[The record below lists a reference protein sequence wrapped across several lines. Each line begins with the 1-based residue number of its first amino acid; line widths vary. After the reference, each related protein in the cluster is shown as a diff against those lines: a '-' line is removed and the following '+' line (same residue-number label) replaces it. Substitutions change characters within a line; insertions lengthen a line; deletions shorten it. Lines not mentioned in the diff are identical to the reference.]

1 MLSTSWWTDLR
12 ECGPVKLL
20 RRVLLWQA
28 ALWAAFGVAMAVV
41 PGTVLV
47 DLFGQAPPVD
57 AAFARLAGIAAF
69 CLALNMVLVAQRIE
83 DIWWFSWTFV
93 VLEVGTIAV
102 SLANALGARPAGS
115 GALLWWLLTVVG
127 VAFLALLIAGL
138 AKTGT
143 ETPPG

>member
-1 MLSTSWWTDLR
+1 
-12 ECGPVKLL
+12 VKLL
-20 RRVLLWQA
+20 RRGLFWQA
-28 ALWAAFGVAMAVV
+28 ALWAVFGLAIAAAPGVV
-41 PGTVLV
+41 LEDV
-47 DLFGQAPPVD
+47 FGQAPVVD
-57 AAFARLAGIAAF
+57 DAFARLAGIGAF

-93 VLEVGTIAV
+93 VLEAGTVAV

-127 VAFLALLIAGL
+127 VSFLGLLVAGL

>member
-1 MLSTSWWTDLR
+1 
-12 ECGPVKLL
+12 VKLL

-28 ALWAAFGVAMAVV
+28 ALWAAFGLAIAAV
-41 PGTVLV
+41 PDTMLV
-47 DLFGQAPPVD
+47 DLFGQAPLAD
-57 AAFARLAGIAAF
+57 DAFARLAGVGTF

-93 VLEVGTIAV
+93 VLEAGTVAV

-127 VAFLALLIAGL
+127 VAFLALLVAGL

-143 ETPPG
+143 ERPPG

>member
-1 MLSTSWWTDLR
+1 M
-12 ECGPVKLL
+12 KLL

-28 ALWAAFGVAMAVV
+28 ALWAAFGVAIAVV

-47 DLFGQAPPVD
+47 DLFGQAAPVD

-93 VLEVGTIAV
+93 VLEVGTVAA
-102 SLANALGARPAGS
+102 SLANALGARPTGS
-115 GALLWWLLTVVG
+115 DAILWWLLTIMG
-127 VAFLALLIAGL
+127 VAFLGLLLAGL

>member
-1 MLSTSWWTDLR
+1 M
-12 ECGPVKLL
+12 KLL

-47 DLFGQAPPVD
+47 DLFGQAAPVD

-93 VLEVGTIAV
+93 VLEAGTTAV
-102 SLANALGARPAGS
+102 SLANALGARPTGS
-115 GALLWWLLTVVG
+115 NAALWWLLTIVG
-127 VAFLALLIAGL
+127 VGFLGLLVAGL

>member
-1 MLSTSWWTDLR
+1 
-12 ECGPVKLL
+12 VKLL

-28 ALWAAFGVAMAVV
+28 ALWAAFGLAIAAV

-47 DLFGQAPPVD
+47 DLFAQAPLAD
-57 AAFARLAGIAAF
+57 HAFARLAGIGAF

-93 VLEVGTIAV
+93 VLETGTVAV
-102 SLANALGARPAGS
+102 TLANALGARPPGS
-115 GALLWWLLTVVG
+115 GVLLWWLLTVLA
-127 VAFLALLIAGL
+127 VAFLGLLVAGL